1 MAPFVLAALE
11 SVLPHI
17 VLHHMSSA
25 LDGERDSFVNYHNT
39 LRISS
44 YEFRPYMSFSL
55 FPKPTQ
61 QRKQKTFPSLF
72 RDHPKRQRSKAK
84 RSSAMKK
91 QKRAQQQNDTNPF
104 ELLSEELMFVILDFL
119 ETAPLDVKSF
129 SLTCKRFYCA
139 EAKHRRLLR
148 PLRAEHLPAL
158 AARYPAV
165 TDLDLSL
172 CPRVGDGALAF
183 VAGAY
188 AATLRRLDLSRSRWF
203 TASGLGSVGAGCGNL
218 VELDLS
224 NATELRDAGAAAVA
238 RARNLRKLWLA
249 RCKLVTDMGIGCIAV
264 GCRKLRFICLK
275 WCVGIGDLGVDLV
288 AIKCKELTSLDLSYL
303 PITEKCLPSIFKL
316 QHLED
321 LVLEGC
327 FGIDDDSLEVDLLK
341 QGCKTLK
348 KLDISGCQNISHIG
362 LSKLTS
368 VSGGLEKLIL
378 ADGSPVTLS
387 LTDDLSKLSM
397 LQSIVLDGCPVTSEG
412 LRAIGNLCISL
423 RELSLSKCLGVTDEA
438 LSFLVSKH
446 KDLRKLDITCCR
458 KITDG
463 SIASIANSCTSLT
476 SLKME
481 SCTLVSQEAFVLI
494 GHKCYYLEE
503 LDLTDNEIDDEG
515 LMSISSCSRLSSLK
529 IGICMNIT
537 DRGLTYVGMRCPRL
551 KELDLYRSTG
561 ITDLGISAIACGCP
575 GLEMINTSY
584 CTSITDKALFSL
596 SKCSNLKILEIRGC
610 LLVASIGLAA
620 IAMNCRQLSR
630 LDIKKCY
637 NIDDS
642 GMIPLAHFSQNLR
655 QINLSY
661 SSVTDVG
668 LLSLASISCLQ
679 SFTVLHLQGLVPGGL
694 AAALLA
700 CGGLTKVKLHLSLR
714 SLLPELLIRHV
725 EARGCVFEWR
735 DKEFQAELDPK
746 CWKLQLEDVMQ

>member
-1 MAPFVLAALE
+1 
-11 SVLPHI
+11 
-17 VLHHMSSA
+17 MS
-25 LDGERDSFVNYHNT
+25 
-39 LRISS
+39 RIYSS
-44 YEFRPYMSFSL
+44 NIE
-55 FPKPTQ
+55 T
-61 QRKQKTFPSLF
+61 KQTNPSLLSPQLF
-72 RDHPKRQRSKAK
+72 IINLQNDQPNAK
-84 RSSAMKK
+84 RRTMKK
-91 QKRAQQQNDTNPF
+91 QKLSEPQNDTTNPF
-104 ELLSEELMFVILDFL
+104 EVLSEELMFVILDFL
-119 ETAPLDVKSF
+119 QTTSLDKKSF
-129 SLTCKRFYCA
+129 SLTCKLFYSV

-158 AARYPAV
+158 AARYPNV
-165 TDLDLSL
+165 TELDLSL
-172 CPRVGDGALAF
+172 CPRVGDGALGL

-188 AATLRRLDLSRSRWF
+188 AATLRRMDLSRSRRF
-203 TASGLGSVGAGCGNL
+203 TATGLLSLGARCEHL

-224 NATELRDAGAAAVA
+224 NATELRDAGVAAVA

-249 RCKLVTDMGIGCIAV
+249 RCKMVTDMGIGCIAV
-264 GCRKLRFICLK
+264 GCRKLRLLCLK

-288 AIKCKELTSLDLSYL
+288 AIKCKELTTLDLSYL

-327 FGIDDDSLEVDLLK
+327 FGIDDDSLDVDLLK

-348 KLDISGCQNISHIG
+348 RLDISGCQNISHVG

-368 VSGGLEKLIL
+368 ISGGLEKLIL

-387 LTDDLSKLSM
+387 LADGLNKLSM

-458 KITDG
+458 KITDV
-463 SIASIANSCTSLT
+463 SIASIANSCTGLT

-481 SCTLVSQEAFVLI
+481 SCTLVPSEAFVLI
-494 GHKCYYLEE
+494 GQKCHYLEE

-515 LMSISSCSRLSSLK
+515 LMSISSCSWLTSLK
-529 IGICMNIT
+529 IGICLNIT
-537 DRGLTYVGMRCPRL
+537 DRGLAYVGLRCSKL

-561 ITDLGISAIACGCP
+561 VDDLGISAIAGGCP

-584 CTSITDKALFSL
+584 CTSITDRALIAL
-596 SKCSNLKILEIRGC
+596 SKCSNLETLEIRGC
-610 LLVASIGLAA
+610 LLVTSIGLAA

-642 GMIPLAHFSQNLR
+642 GMIALAHFSQNLR

-668 LLSLASISCLQ
+668 LLSLANISCLQ
-679 SFTVLHLQGLVPGGL
+679 SFTLLHLQGLVPGGL

-746 CWKLQLEDVMQ
+746 CWKLQLEDVI

>member
-1 MAPFVLAALE
+1 
-11 SVLPHI
+11 
-17 VLHHMSSA
+17 
-25 LDGERDSFVNYHNT
+25 
-39 LRISS
+39 
-44 YEFRPYMSFSL
+44 
-55 FPKPTQ
+55 
-61 QRKQKTFPSLF
+61 
-72 RDHPKRQRSKAK
+72 
-84 RSSAMKK
+84 MKK
-91 QKRAQQQNDTNPF
+91 QKCLETQTKKNPF
-104 ELLSEELMFVILDFL
+104 EFLTEELIFTILDFL
-119 ETAPLDVKSF
+119 ETAPLDKKSF
-129 SLTCKRFYCA
+129 SLTCRWFYTV
-139 EAKHRRLLR
+139 EAKHRRALR
-148 PLRAEHLPAL
+148 PLRAEHLPAIV
-158 AARYPAV
+158 ARYPSV
-165 TDLDLSL
+165 KDLDLSL
-172 CPRVGDGALAF
+172 CPRVGDGALSL
-183 VAGAY
+183 VSGAY
-188 AATLRRLDLSRSRWF
+188 KESLRRLDLSRSRFF
-203 TASGLGSVGAGCGNL
+203 TGNGLLSVGVSCSNL

-224 NATELRDAGAAAVA
+224 NATELRDAAAAAVA

-249 RCKLVTDMGIGCIAV
+249 RCKLITDMGIGCIAV
-264 GCRKLRFICLK
+264 GCRKLRLICLK

-288 AIKCKELTSLDLSYL
+288 AIKCKELRSLDLSYL
-303 PITEKCLPSIFKL
+303 PITEKCLPSILKL

-327 FGIDDDSLEVDLLK
+327 FGIDDDSFNVNFSE

-368 VSGGLEKLIL
+368 ISSCVEQLVLS
-378 ADGSPVTLS
+378 DGSPVTLT
-387 LTDDLSKLSM
+387 LVDGLSKLSM
-397 LQSIVLDGCPVTSEG
+397 LHSIILDGCTVTSDG
-412 LRAIGNLCISL
+412 LRAIGNLCVSL

-458 KITDG
+458 KITDV
-463 SIASIANSCTSLT
+463 SIASIANSCTNLT
-476 SLKME
+476 SLRME
-481 SCTLVSQEAFVLI
+481 SCTLVPPEAFIVI
-494 GHKCYYLEE
+494 GQKCHYLEE

-515 LMSISSCSRLSSLK
+515 LKSISCCSRLSCLK
-529 IGICMNIT
+529 VGICLNIT
-537 DRGLTYVGMRCPRL
+537 DRGLAYVGMRCSKL

-561 ITDLGISAIACGCP
+561 VTDLGVSAIAHGCP

-584 CTSITDKALFSL
+584 CTSITDRALISL
-596 SKCSNLKILEIRGC
+596 SKCSNLKTLEIRGC
-610 LLVASIGLAA
+610 LLVTSIGLAT
-620 IAMNCRQLSR
+620 ISMNCKQLSR

-642 GMIPLAHFSQNLR
+642 GMISLAHFSQNLR

-714 SLLPELLIRHV
+714 SLLPELLIKHV

-746 CWKLQLEDVMQ
+746 CWKLQLEDLMQ

>member
-1 MAPFVLAALE
+1 
-11 SVLPHI
+11 
-17 VLHHMSSA
+17 
-25 LDGERDSFVNYHNT
+25 
-39 LRISS
+39 
-44 YEFRPYMSFSL
+44 
-55 FPKPTQ
+55 
-61 QRKQKTFPSLF
+61 
-72 RDHPKRQRSKAK
+72 
-84 RSSAMKK
+84 MKK
-91 QKRAQQQNDTNPF
+91 QKTRNHEDDDNANNNNNSFQALTE
-104 ELLSEELMFVILDFL
+104 ELLFAILDFL
-119 ETAPLDVKSF
+119 ETAPSAKKSF
-129 SLTCKRFYCA
+129 SLACKWFYA
-139 EAKHRRLLR
+139 VEARHRRVLR

-158 AARYPAV
+158 AARYRSV
-165 TDLDLSL
+165 SEVDLSL
-172 CPRVGDGALAF
+172 CPRVGDGALAV

-188 AATLRRLDLSRSRWF
+188 AATLQRLDLSRSRRF
-203 TASGLGSVGAGCGNL
+203 TGSGLLSVGAGCGGL

-238 RARNLRKLWLA
+238 QARNLRKLWLA
-249 RCKLVTDMGIGCIAV
+249 RCRLVTDMGIGCIAV
-264 GCRKLRFICLK
+264 GCRKLRLICLK

-288 AIKCKELTSLDLSYL
+288 AIKCKELSSLDLSYV

-327 FGIDDDSLEVDLLK
+327 FGIDDDGLDVNLLK

-348 KLDISGCQNISHIG
+348 KLDISGCQNISHNG
-362 LSKLTS
+362 LPKLTS
-368 VSGGLEKLIL
+368 ISGGLEKLIL
-378 ADGSPVTLS
+378 ADGSPVTLA
-387 LTDDLSKLSM
+387 LADGLNKLSM

-412 LRAIGNLCISL
+412 LRAVGNLRISL

-463 SIASIANSCTSLT
+463 SIASIANSCTGLT

-481 SCTLVSQEAFVLI
+481 SCTLVPQEAFVLI
-494 GHKCYYLEE
+494 GQKCPYLEE

-515 LMSISSCSRLSSLK
+515 LMSISSCSSLSSLK
-529 IGICMNIT
+529 IGICLNIT
-537 DRGLTYVGMRCPRL
+537 DRGLAYVGMRCSKLR
-551 KELDLYRSTG
+551 ELDLYRSTG
-561 ITDLGISAIACGCP
+561 VTDLGISAIAQGCSD
-575 GLEMINTSY
+575 LQIINTSY
-584 CTSITDKALFSL
+584 CTSITDRALISL
-596 SKCSNLKILEIRGC
+596 SKCSNLTTLEIRGC
-610 LLVASIGLAA
+610 LLATSIGLAA

-679 SFTVLHLQGLVPGGL
+679 SFTVLHVQGLVPGGL

-700 CGGLTKVKLHLSLR
+700 CGGLTKVKLHISLR

-725 EARGCVFEWR
+725 EARGCLFEWR